1 MSELTEK
8 LLSVVRALPEAD
20 QREFAAALN
29 GALMPDDE
37 DPELK
42 AELDR
47 RWQAYQSGEQPG
59 IPAEEVYREVRARY
73 DLSPEGGR

>member
-1 MSELTEK
+1 MSEVAEK
-8 LLSVVRALPEAD
+8 LLSVVRALPEAE

-47 RWQAYQSGEQPG
+47 RWQGYQSGERPG
-59 IPAEEVYREVRARY
+59 IPAEEVYRQLRAEFGK
-73 DLSPEGGR
+73 PT